1 MLNNFKNSSEH
12 FERHVPHSNAV
23 LIVLKAHLVVE
34 VRLLE
39 FIKARVSSELFKE
52 VGRFREGSFRVN
64 LLLARALAE
73 RDEIPLDNAHILWP
87 ALEQLGKLR
96 NDAAHI
102 LEHSGSS
109 FEDKMRAFIEKMDPT
124 IGLSNDIALSE
135 DLHNVFRAAAS
146 YLNSLLEIQRDPLW
160 FSDELINPS

>member
-1 MLNNFKNSSEH
+1 MLSNFKNSLEH

-39 FIKARVSSELFKE
+39 FIKVRVSPELFEEIKKS
-52 VGRFREGSFRVN
+52 REGSFRVN

-73 RDEIPLDNAHILWP
+73 RDEISLDNAQILWP

-96 NDAAHI
+96 NDSAHI

-109 FEDKMRAFIEKMDPT
+109 FEDTKISGSKATFVESRHD
-124 IGLSNDIALSE
+124 
-135 DLHNVFRAAAS
+135 HR
-146 YLNSLLEIQRDPLW
+146 
-160 FSDELINPS
+160 